1 MSDPE
6 PTSSTTPQVL
16 TGDAP
21 PAVTA
26 TRQPEASGA
35 KTTRRQVAVHPLDGG
50 LEQGESDAAS
60 LTGDGFPIYTPPDL
74 DRARW
79 TPARDIKYVVF
90 GSVDDPDLEADPGEK
105 SQARKAILRFRDGE
119 WIAAYM
125 DSGQPPDGAGLAI
138 KIRLTERQRVIP
150 AVAANPALLEMQFV
164 DLWSTTTDSAQ
175 PHRRRS
181 DIVEAAARQGRD
193 LSKLA
198 NDFRDRLLLVPDGRH
213 TPRR

>member
-6 PTSSTTPQVL
+6 PTSSSTPQVL
-16 TGDAP
+16 AGEAP
-21 PAVTA
+21 PGLTA
-26 TRQPEASGA
+26 ARTPETGA
-35 KTTRRQVAVHPLDGG
+35 RVARRQVAVHRLDGG
-50 LEQGESDAAS
+50 LERGESDAES
-60 LTGDGFPIYTPPDL
+60 LSPDGFPIYTPPDL

-79 TPARDIKYVVF
+79 IPVRDIKYVVF
-90 GSVDDPDLEADPGEK
+90 GSLDDPDLEADPGEK

-125 DSGQPPDGAGLAI
+125 DNGQPPDGAGLAI

-150 AVAANPALLEMQFV
+150 AIAANPALLEMQFV

-193 LSKLA
+193 LQK
-198 NDFRDRLLLVPDGRH
+198 
-213 TPRR
+213 